1 MDDSE
6 LLYHIEKLVNEEHE
20 LMKLS
25 EQGNLTDD
33 QHVRMRA
40 LEISLDQCWDLLGM
54 PGCPSWLTGSPQARA
69 KAGQLLSQSCI
80 S

>member
-6 LLYHIEKLVNEEHE
+6 LLHHIEKLVNEEHE

-40 LEISLDQCWDLLGM
+40 LEISLDQCWDLLRQRRARRAVGLN
-54 PGCPSWLTGSPQARA
+54 PDEAKPRDPSIVENYQ
-69 KAGQLLSQSCI
+69 Q
-80 S
+80 